1 MWGLGLYSL
10 LAATLLPGGSEL
22 GLYALIR
29 HEPGLAAAALAM
41 STIGNTLGGM
51 ISWGCGR
58 LLPDWKKPGK
68 PGMLMQLRRWG
79 SPLLLFAWLPLVG
92 DALCVGAGWLR
103 LRWLPCCVFM
113 LLGKFIRYYLVVQTA
128 LPN

>member
-1 MWGLGLYSL
+1 MLYEVLGDIWVVQRNPYLVDDL
-10 LAATLLPGGSEL
+10 LANRE
-22 GLYALIR
+22 
-29 HEPGLAAAALAM
+29 
-41 STIGNTLGGM
+41 
-51 ISWGCGR
+51 
-58 LLPDWKKPGK
+58 
-68 PGMLMQLRRWG
+68 RR
-79 SPLLLFAWLPLVG
+79 